1 VKRLCLEHSKKLTFF
16 FLKKRRRVQW
26 MNDRLV
32 TYIDNDIFK
41 IINNKEIMQRFQN
54 IKIHRGQLNK
64 LTLEIFLIN
73 YYSTLF
79 FNLDPPN

>member
-1 VKRLCLEHSKKLTFF
+1 
-16 FLKKRRRVQW
+16 

-41 IINNKEIMQRFQN
+41 IINNKVIMQRFQN

-64 LTLEIFLIN
+64 LTLEIFVIN